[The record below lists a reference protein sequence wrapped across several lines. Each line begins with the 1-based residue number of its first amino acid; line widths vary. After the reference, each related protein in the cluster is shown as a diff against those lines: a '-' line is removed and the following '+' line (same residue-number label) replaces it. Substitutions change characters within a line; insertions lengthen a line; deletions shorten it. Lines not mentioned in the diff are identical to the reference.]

1 MGDLTQVFNLLKG
14 GISFI
19 GAGITVFGAIEI
31 FQSFIE
37 QNPQA
42 KSLGIK
48 LLAGGIITISA
59 SQVLVNWL
67 VSYIPK

>member
-14 GISFI
+14 AISFI

-31 FQSFIE
+31 FQSFVE

>member
-14 GISFI
+14 AISFI

-42 KSLGIK
+42 KSL
-48 LLAGGIITISA
+48 
-59 SQVLVNWL
+59 
-67 VSYIPK
+67 

>member
-14 GISFI
+14 AISFI

-31 FQSFIE
+31 FQSFTDN
-37 QNPQA
+37 NPQA
-42 KSLGIK
+42 KSSGIK
-48 LLAGGIITISA
+48 LLAGGIITIA
-59 SQVLVNWL
+59 GAQVLVDWL